1 MSRIEKLLKKFQA
14 RPDSVRYAEVESIL
28 LHVGCEK
35 ISVKGSHVKFKHR
48 KLRSDIVIPV
58 HNGECKPFY
67 KKQALKQISKLFH
80 QS

>member
-1 MSRIEKLLKKFQA
+1 MSRIEKLLKKFQTK
-14 RPDSVRYAEVESIL
+14 PESVRYTDVETIL

-48 KLRSDIVIPV
+48 ALRFDIVIPV
-58 HNGECKPFY
+58 HKGECKSFY
-67 KKQALKQISKLFH
+67 KRQALKQISKLLQ